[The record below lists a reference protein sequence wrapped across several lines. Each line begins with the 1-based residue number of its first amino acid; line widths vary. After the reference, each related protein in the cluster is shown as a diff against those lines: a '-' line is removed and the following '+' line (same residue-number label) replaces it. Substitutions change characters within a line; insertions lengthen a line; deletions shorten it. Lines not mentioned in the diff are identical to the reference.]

1 MTSNSANND
10 GVKVNNLDA
19 RHLLCPMPVIKVQK
33 LIEELGPEAN
43 GQHLAVVCTDPGTLY
58 DIPAWSKVHGHTVL
72 DKREED
78 NEYHILIEICL
89 DDA

>member
-1 MTSNSANND
+1 MTSNNANKD

-33 LIEELGPEAN
+33 YIEELGPEAN

-58 DIPAWSKVHGHTVL
+58 DIPAWSTVHGHTVL
-72 DKREED
+72 DKHEED

-89 DDA
+89 DDS